1 MNDLAVQVA
10 AILIRRFEGF
20 RSKPYICPAGVA
32 SIGFGATRYENG
44 SPVQLTD
51 LPITRKRA
59 EQLMLWS
66 VQKVYLPAVMK
77 MCPGVPDAYKLA
89 ALIDFTFN
97 LGAGRLRASTL
108 RRRVNAQDWPAVA
121 SELRKWTRGGGKVL
135 KGLVAR
141 REAEVALVQ
150 LLGA

>member
-66 VQKVYLPAVMK
+66 VQKVYLPAVMR

>member
-10 AILIRRFEGF
+10 AVLIRRFEGF
-20 RSKPYICPAGVA
+20 ASRPYLCPAGVA
-32 SIGFGATRYENG
+32 SIGFGSTRYEDG
-44 SPVQLTD
+44 RQVQLTD
-51 LPITRKRA
+51 PTITRKRA

-66 VQKVYLPAVMK
+66 VKNVYLPAVLK
-77 MCPGVPDAYKLA
+77 LCPGVPDAYKLA

-108 RRRVNAQDWPAVA
+108 RRRVNAQDWAAVP
-121 SELRKWTRGGGKVL
+121 SELRKWTRGGQKVL

-150 LLGA
+150 KVCT